1 MYYVKIFCRKI
12 FKYFVRI
19 LDDVETLEKIY
30 DALIGNR
37 LKGNYA

>member
-1 MYYVKIFCRKI
+1 MCEDIFRKI

-19 LDDVETLEKIY
+19 PDDVESLEKIY